1 MYQGHKH
8 AGNELMN
15 AARVSLMVVL
25 LIVLNAA
32 VSPSAHADTYLCIGE
47 HYTSV
52 TYPRPLKH
60 HKAQSGSK
68 TGGGEGVGLR

>member
-1 MYQGHKH
+1 
-8 AGNELMN
+8 
-15 AARVSLMVVL
+15 MVVL

-68 TGGGEGVGLR
+68 TGGGEGGWSSLVLVVPFSDTSKAELKKS